1 MLKVYNTLTRK
12 IEIFKPRKDKL
23 VGMYVCGPTVYGP
36 GHVGHARS
44 YITFDIIRRYLEY
57 KGYKVKY
64 VMNLTDIHDD
74 IIKTANQKKVHFL
87 DLANKYIKVFLEEQ
101 KELGIKKASV
111 YPRVTEHIPEIIKF
125 VQGLIKK
132 GFAYEKDG
140 SVYFDVSKF
149 KDYGKLSGIKLKK
162 AVSGTRVATDRYE
175 KEEACDFALWKAAK
189 PNEPSWESP
198 WGKGRPGWH
207 IECSVM
213 SQKYLGEQFDIHGG
227 GRDLIF
233 PHHENEI
240 AQSEALTGKKPFVKY
255 WLHCGLLTINGQKMS
270 KSLGNYIEI
279 EKALKLWPARVIR
292 FFAASSHYRSPLDWT
307 EKNLLK
313 AKGGIERIE
322 EFVDKIRNPKP
333 EVRNPSIPKV
343 SGPRGKSQI
352 PNSKFEKIISKA
364 QKEFEEAMDD
374 DFNTPKALAVVF
386 ELIRKINPLLDKN
399 QIDKAQA
406 KQILEFLKSI
416 DKVFNFIFKKKEE
429 KIPKSVQ
436 VLVEKRE
443 ELRKQKKWAEADK
456 IREKIKQLGYE
467 VQDTSSGPKIKKL

>member
-1 MLKVYNTLTRK
+1 MALRVYNTLTRK
-12 IEIFKPRKDKL
+12 IEIFKPRKGKL

-44 YITFDIIRRYLEY
+44 YIAFDIIRRYLEY

-74 IIKTANQKKVHFL
+74 IIKAANQKKVHFL
-87 DLANKYIKVFLEEQ
+87 DLANKYIRVFLKEQ
-101 KELGIKKASV
+101 KALGIKKASV
-111 YPRVTEHIPEIIKF
+111 YPRVTEHIPEIIRF
-125 VQGLIKK
+125 IQGLIKR

-162 AVSGTRVATDRYE
+162 AVSGTRVAIDRYE

-189 PNEPSWESP
+189 PNEPTWESP

-213 SQKYLGEQFDIHGG
+213 SQKYLGEQFDVHGG

-255 WLHCGLLTINGQKMS
+255 WLHSGLLTINGQKMS

-279 EKALKLWPARVIR
+279 GKALKVWPARVIR
-292 FFAASSHYRSPLDWT
+292 FFVASSHYRSPLDWT

-313 AKGGIERIE
+313 AKGGIERID
-322 EFVDKIRNPKP
+322 EFVQKIQNSKSKKQNDN
-333 EVRNPSIPKV
+333 EKL
-343 SGPRGKSQI
+343 RGNLVALR
-352 PNSKFEKIISKA
+352 NSKFKIDKF
-364 QKEFEEAMDD
+364 KNNFEEAMDD
-374 DFNTPKALAVVF
+374 DFNTPKAIAVIF
-386 ELIRKINPLLDKN
+386 ELIRDINPILDKN
-399 QIDKAQA
+399 QITKNQA
-406 KQILEFLKSI
+406 KQILDFLKSV
-416 DKVFNFIFKKKEE
+416 DKVFGFIFKKERAQ
-429 KIPKSVQ
+429 IPKV
-436 VLVEKRE
+436 VKELVKKRE
-443 ELRKQKKWAEADK
+443 ILRKQKKWEEADK
-456 IREKIKQLGYE
+456 IRKKIEEMGWKIK
-467 VQDTSSGPKIKKL
+467 DTPQGPKLSKK